1 MPNCAQPQ
9 RAGQR
14 YCGDCHS
21 RYMKAWRAKRKR
33 EEEELRK
40 SVVRLRKKVIE
51 QSQALAE
58 LSA

>member
-1 MPNCAQPQ
+1 MPNCAEPQ

-14 YCGDCHS
+14 YCSSCHS
-21 RYMKAWRAKRKR
+21 KYMKAWRAKRKR

-40 SVVRLRKKVIE
+40 SVVRLRKTVID
-51 QSQALAE
+51 QKRQLSE